1 VVPAVAGLKR
11 QGASRGAVIS
21 FMVSTPETGVDS
33 IPVTYAL
40 MDPLM
45 AIIRPIAAFITA
57 MTAGLLENH
66 LNRTEEPQPFAM
78 AGSNP
83 MPLTATPPLSHRL
96 KSGLH
101 FAFVT
106 LLGDIGPYFLVGVM
120 IAGLI
125 SAMVPTAMVEDYLGN
140 PLLAMPVMLL
150 VSLPMYVCA
159 TASTPIAAALV
170 LKGLSP
176 GAALVFL
183 LAGPATNA
191 ASLSMV
197 TAMMGRRSTT
207 LYVAAI
213 VVCSLILGAGTD
225 MIYRAWALSPVA
237 MAGQA
242 AELIPESV
250 KLIAAVVLLAM
261 ITPSLGRLLMGKLT
275 PKTT

>member
-1 VVPAVAGLKR
+1 MVPAVAGLKR

-21 FMVSTPETGVDS
+21 FMISTPETGVDS

-45 AIIRPIAAFITA
+45 AVIRPVAAFITA

-66 LNRTEEPQPFAM
+66 FNRTAGPQPFAM

-120 IAGLI
+120 IAGAI
-125 SAMVPTAMVEDYLGN
+125 SAMVPAALVEDYLGN
-140 PLLAMPVMLL
+140 PLLAMPAMLL

-183 LAGPATNA
+183 LAGPATNV

-197 TAMMGRRSTT
+197 TGMMGRRSTA

-213 VVCSLILGAGTD
+213 VVCSLIMGAGTD
-225 MIYRAWALSPVA
+225 MVYRTWELSPVA

-242 AELIPESV
+242 KELIPESV
-250 KLIAAVVLLAM
+250 KVIAALVLLAM
-261 ITPSLGRLLMGKLT
+261 IAPSLGRLLKGRLT